1 MRFKKFL
8 LVGSFVAIGALL
20 SGCQDDSAGPGDNAA
35 APDSAATK
43 TVNLKVAHA
52 FPKAEPSAQM
62 LQEWER
68 LVSERTE
75 GRITFTNYWAQSLTP
90 LKDAVHAAR
99 QGIADV
105 AMVTSSYA
113 SGTFPDLAPL
123 EIPFALPED
132 PAARA
137 KVQDQI
143 NKIIDAMFRETAN
156 QKVLFG
162 LVHPPSLVT
171 CKDGFLPDSNS
182 WEGKIVRTPGG
193 FYAGAFERLG
203 ASLSFIPLQDIYLS
217 LQMDTVDCALLVYTA
232 MAGMKIYEVS
242 PYATRIDHSNLH
254 SVITINL
261 DQWKSLSPSDQRI
274 LMEAGKEVESL
285 AIENR
290 GQTIEDSMSAIVKGG
305 GRFCTPDQE
314 VINAIRAAA
323 LAELEEL
330 RYEAGSY
337 GQQFK
342 DTVLGAWSHKEHP
355 PEVGSTLSEPCS

>member
-1 MRFKKFL
+1 
-8 LVGSFVAIGALL
+8 
-20 SGCQDDSAGPGDNAA
+20 
-35 APDSAATK
+35 
-43 TVNLKVAHA
+43 
-52 FPKAEPSAQM
+52 
-62 LQEWER
+62 
-68 LVSERTE
+68 
-75 GRITFTNYWAQSLTP
+75 
-90 LKDAVHAAR
+90 
-99 QGIADV
+99 
-105 AMVTSSYA
+105 
-113 SGTFPDLAPL
+113 
-123 EIPFALPED
+123 
-132 PAARA
+132 
-137 KVQDQI
+137 
-143 NKIIDAMFRETAN
+143 
-156 QKVLFG
+156 LFG